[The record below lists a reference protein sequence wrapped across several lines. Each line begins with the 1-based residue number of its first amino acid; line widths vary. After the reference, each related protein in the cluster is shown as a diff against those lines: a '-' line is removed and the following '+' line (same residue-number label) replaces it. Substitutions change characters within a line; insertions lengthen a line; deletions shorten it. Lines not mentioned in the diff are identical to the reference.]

1 MSDAGR
7 TMKAIMQDNLSPE
20 TAGWLAAALYKFL
33 PAGLGAAL
41 MIAVEPPKTRR
52 ELFWRLVAAFICSA
66 MLGEFVMDALKS
78 LSWFAFLDPGKRS
91 HQAAVD
97 FIVGG
102 SGWFLLGGAGVLL
115 RRARKN
121 PLGTAKDVK
130 EAMKP

>member
-20 TAGWLAAALYKFL
+20 AAGWLAAAFYKLL

-78 LSWFAFLDPGKRS
+78 LSWFAFLDPSKRS

-102 SGWFLLGGAGVLL
+102 SGWFLLGGAAMWL
-115 RRARKN
+115 RKFRRQ
-121 PLGTAKDVK
+121 PLAAVQETKQAL
-130 EAMKP
+130 KP